1 MQLTLAHLERENLM
15 WSVWVHYLGSRR
27 CVALSQGSG
36 SKSILGDTTAAGGRN
51 NWMKKCSL
59 LRWGSRW
66 FNWNIWT
73 EIFVKGGGWV
83 SEVWNKL
90 IQPLMGKLLSN
101 ILFTDIIRA
110 TWERIHSD
118 VQSWNLMSAHAE
130 CQIWSN
136 IWGQVRLCELSEA
149 ILCAL
154 DPKVHKKHCSSRF

>member
-51 NWMKKCSL
+51 SWMKKCSL

-118 VQSWNLMSAHAE
+118 VLDVSSCRVPDLIQHLRASETMWT
-130 CQIWSN
+130 
-136 IWGQVRLCELSEA
+136 VRSHSVCTGSQGT
-149 ILCAL
+149 
-154 DPKVHKKHCSSRF
+154 